1 MPVDTPVPFS
11 LKGGGHGGGRGVAKG
26 GRGRVAD
33 LKVCVRPCLGIGG
46 HLPEGRV
53 SIGHLRRGEA
63 NRGGVVPR
71 NHRAGT

>member
-53 SIGHLRRGEA
+53 SIGPFAQRRS
-63 NRGGVVPR
+63 
-71 NHRAGT
+71 